1 MDFKTQ
7 NLHICNSLVSKTIK
21 LELDFQIQFL
31 NCHLGFNKITPFSN
45 NSVIYI

>member
-1 MDFKTQ
+1 M
-7 NLHICNSLVSKTIK
+7 K

-31 NCHLGFNKITPFSN
+31 NCHLGFNKITLFGD